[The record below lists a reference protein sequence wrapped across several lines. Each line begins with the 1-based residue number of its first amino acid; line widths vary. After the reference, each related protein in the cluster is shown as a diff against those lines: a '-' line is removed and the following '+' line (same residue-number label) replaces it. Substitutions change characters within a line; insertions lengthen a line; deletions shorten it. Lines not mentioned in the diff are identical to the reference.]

1 MITVIKDTERKIRNY
16 QQKLQRE
23 NLTEEEKG
31 KILLKI
37 CDLNAL
43 LDLYKSIQ
51 AGGTAVNA

>member
-1 MITVIKDTERKIRNY
+1 MTTVIKDTESKIRKY
-16 QQKLQRE
+16 QQRLQRE
-23 NLTEEEKG
+23 NLTEDEKG

-51 AGGTAVNA
+51 AGYATANA

>member
-51 AGGTAVNA
+51 AGYATANA